1 MISDSERR
9 AESRR
14 LVLITGASG
23 GIGEA
28 FANVVSEDGV
38 DLILVSRN
46 EGELNRVRGLVAAK
60 FPKRNIS
67 VMALD
72 LAEADAGA
80 RLAGE
85 LKERQLVPDVLINN
99 AGYGLFGRTAELPY
113 EEQIGIV
120 DLNIR
125 ALTDLTLRLLPAM
138 VANKS
143 GGVLNVASTAAF
155 MPGPFMSLYYAS
167 KAYVLSFSEALAA
180 ELAHSG
186 VTVTVLC
193 PGPVPTGFQTRAQMK
208 SMKFMGYVSS
218 LSADEVARAG
228 WEGFKQHRRIVVPGT
243 LNKAAA
249 YAGRYAP
256 RWLTLP
262 VMRFLQTPPQAR
274 GSR

>member
-1 MISDSERR
+1 MPCDSEPR
-9 AESRR
+9 ADLRR
-14 LVLITGASG
+14 LVLVTGASG

-28 FANVVSEDGV
+28 FANVVSEDGF

-46 EGELNRVRGLVAAK
+46 ENELNRVRGLVAAK

-67 VMALD
+67 VIALD
-72 LAEADAGA
+72 LAEADAGS

-85 LKERQLVPDVLINN
+85 LKERQLMPDVLINN
-99 AGYGLFGRTAELPY
+99 AGYGLFGRTSELPY

-120 DLNIR
+120 DLNVR
-125 ALTDLTLRLLPAM
+125 ALTDLTLRLLPTM
-138 VANKS
+138 VARR
-143 GGVLNVASTAAF
+143 GGGILNVASTAAF
-155 MPGPFMSLYYAS
+155 LPGPFMSLYYAS

-193 PGPVPTGFQTRAQMK
+193 PGPVPTGFQQRAQMQ
-208 SMKFMGYVSS
+208 SLKFMRHVASH
-218 LSADEVARAG
+218 SAEEVARAG
-228 WEGFKQHRRIVVPGT
+228 WEGFKQRRRIVLPGT

-262 VMRFLQTPPQAR
+262 MMRFLQTPPETR
-274 GSR
+274 GSP

>member
-1 MISDSERR
+1 MPSDSERR

-28 FANVVSEDGV
+28 FANVVSEDNC
-38 DLILVSRN
+38 DLILVSRR

-60 FPKRNIS
+60 FPNRNIS
-67 VMALD
+67 VIALD
-72 LAEADAGA
+72 LAEADSGS

-85 LKERQLVPDVLINN
+85 LKERQLMPDVLINN

-125 ALTDLTLRLLPAM
+125 ALTDLTLRLLPTM
-138 VANKS
+138 VARR
-143 GGVLNVASTAAF
+143 GGGILNVASTAAF
-155 MPGPFMSLYYAS
+155 LPGPFMSLYYAS
-167 KAYVLSFSEALAA
+167 KAYVVSFSEALAA

-193 PGPVPTGFQTRAQMK
+193 PGPVPTGFQQRAQMQ
-208 SMKFMGYVSS
+208 SLKFMRHVASH
-218 LSADEVARAG
+218 SAEEVARAG
-228 WEGFKQHRRIVVPGT
+228 WEGFKQRRRIVLPGT

-262 VMRFLQTPPQAR
+262 MMRFLQTPPETR
-274 GSR
+274 GSP

>member
-1 MISDSERR
+1 MSSDSERR
-9 AESRR
+9 ADSRR

-28 FANVVSEDGV
+28 FANVVSEDNC
-38 DLILVSRN
+38 DLILVSRK

-60 FPKRNIS
+60 FPNRNIS
-67 VMALD
+67 VIALD
-72 LAEADAGA
+72 LAEADSGS

-85 LKERQLVPDVLINN
+85 LKERKLMPDVLINN

-125 ALTDLTLRLLPAM
+125 ALTDLTLRLLPVM
-138 VANKS
+138 VARK
-143 GGVLNVASTAAF
+143 GGGILNVASTAAF
-155 MPGPFMSLYYAS
+155 LPGPFMSLYYAS

-193 PGPVPTGFQTRAQMK
+193 PGPVPTGFQQRAQMQ
-208 SMKFMGYVSS
+208 SLKFMRHVAS
-218 LSADEVARAG
+218 LSAEEVARAG
-228 WEGFKQHRRIVVPGT
+228 WEGFKQRRRIVVPGT

-262 VMRFLQTPPQAR
+262 MMRFLQTPPETR
-274 GSR
+274 GSP